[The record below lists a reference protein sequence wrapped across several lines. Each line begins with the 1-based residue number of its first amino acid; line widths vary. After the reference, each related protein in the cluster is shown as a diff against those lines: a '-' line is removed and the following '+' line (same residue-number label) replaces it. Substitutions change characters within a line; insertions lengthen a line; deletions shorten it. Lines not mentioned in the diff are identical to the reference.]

1 MSHPLTKYRSDLR
14 TGVGM
19 TGKEPEEKA
28 GAETPFE
35 KFKEL
40 TKGLVHVPKRAVDR
54 RERAQRAKRRL
65 KKN

>member
-1 MSHPLTKYRSDLR
+1 
-14 TGVGM
+14 M
-19 TGKEPEEKA
+19 TGKEQEEKA
-28 GAETPFE
+28 GVETPFD

-40 TKGLVHVPKRAVDR
+40 TKGLVHVPKRDVDR